1 MIPPRTKCK
10 LTWDVFKVLHFLKD
24 LYHLKKLTLKILTW
38 KLVTMCTLNTTN
50 A

>member
-24 LYHLKKLTLKILTW
+24 LYHLKNSENINMETSDDVYI
-38 KLVTMCTLNTTN
+38 NYY
-50 A
+50 

>member
-24 LYHLKKLTLKILTW
+24 ISFEKVNSENINMETSDDVYIKYY
-38 KLVTMCTLNTTN
+38 
-50 A
+50 